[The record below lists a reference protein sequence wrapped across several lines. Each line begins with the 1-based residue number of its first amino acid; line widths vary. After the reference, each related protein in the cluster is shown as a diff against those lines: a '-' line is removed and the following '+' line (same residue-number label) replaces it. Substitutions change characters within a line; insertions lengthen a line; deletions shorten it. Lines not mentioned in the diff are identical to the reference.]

1 MYDKNDIPIRMATVN
16 DIPILVAH
24 HHKMFEE
31 IWTLL
36 GFEIDAHQFD
46 TMDQVHE
53 AKLRKEIANGTCKAW
68 VIGIDNK
75 IVASG
80 AISLN
85 SMTPTPYDPFYQVA
99 YLHSI
104 FTEPEYRRRGFAE
117 CITKEAIRYCKLQ
130 GIGRMILEASDAG
143 RPIYEKLGF
152 QPSGRTLRLL
162 IK

>member
-1 MYDKNDIPIRMATVN
+1 MNDKSNIPIHPATVRE
-16 DIPILVAH
+16 IPVLVAH

-31 IWTLL
+31 IWTRI
-36 GFEIDAHQFD
+36 GFEIDTHQFEA
-46 TMDQVHE
+46 MDAAHE
-53 AKLRKEIANGTCKAW
+53 EKLREEIADGTCKAW
-68 VIGIDNK
+68 IIRIDNK

-85 SMTPTPYDPFYQVA
+85 SMTPTPYDPVNKVA

-104 FTEPEYRRRGFAE
+104 YTEPEYRKRGFAE
-117 CITKEAIRYCKLQ
+117 LITKEAIRYCKLQ
-130 GIGRMILEASDAG
+130 GIRRMILEASDAG

-162 IK
+162 IE